1 MKVTILGCGGSGG
14 VPLMG
19 PNWGDCNP
27 DNPRNRRR
35 RVSIALRQRDTTI
48 LVDTSPDL
56 RAQCLDAGI
65 SQVSAILY
73 THDHADHTQGIDDAR
88 FLKKPPGQA
97 TIPAYGTRE
106 TLETLSNRFA
116 YIFQQNTIGSGHLY
130 KPFLR
135 PLEVTA
141 PFEVDGIKVTA
152 FEQDH
157 GFGAV
162 STGYR
167 IGNVAY
173 CTDVAKLSNQALEIL
188 KGLDLFVVDCL
199 RFEPHPTH
207 AHFDQA
213 LAWTAQLKPKH
224 TVLTHMNH
232 LVDYDVIKAKCPP
245 GVEPGYDGLE
255 IELPDFPAAQ
265 GRN

>member
-1 MKVTILGCGGSGG
+1 MRVTILGCGGSGG
-14 VPLMG
+14 VPMVG
-19 PNWGDCNP
+19 PVWGACNP
-27 DNPRNRRR
+27 DNPKNRRR
-35 RVSIALRQRDTTI
+35 RVSIALRQKETTI

-88 FLKKPPGQA
+88 FLKKPTGQA

-106 TLETLSNRFA
+106 TLAVLTARFE
-116 YIFQQNTIGSGHLY
+116 YIFRQNTEGSGHLY

-135 PLEVTA
+135 AEEVTG
-141 PFEVDGIKVTA
+141 PFAVDGIPVTA

-157 GFGAV
+157 GFGST

-173 CTDVAKLSNQALEIL
+173 CTDVAELSGDALAEL
-188 KGLDLFVVDCL
+188 CGLDLFVVDCL
-199 RFEPHPTH
+199 RFDPHPTH
-207 AHFDQA
+207 AHFGKA
-213 LAWTAQLKPKH
+213 LEWVERLKPRQ

-232 LVDYDVIKAKCPP
+232 TVDYDVIRAKCPP
-245 GVEPGYDGLE
+245 GVEPAYDGLE
-255 IELPDFPAAQ
+255 IEVPDVASN
-265 GRN
+265 R

>member
-27 DNPRNRRR
+27 DNPKNRRR
-35 RVSIALRQRDTTI
+35 RVSIALRQNATTI

-65 SQVSAILY
+65 AQVSAILY

-88 FLKKPPGQA
+88 FLKKPAGQA
-97 TIPAYGTRE
+97 TIPAYGTAE
-106 TLETLSNRFA
+106 TLATLTARFA
-116 YIFQQNTIGSGHLY
+116 YIFQQNTDGSGHLY

-135 PLEVTA
+135 AEEVTG
-141 PFEVDGIKVTA
+141 PFQVDGIQVTA
-152 FEQDH
+152 FAQDH
-157 GFGAV
+157 GFGST

-173 CTDVAKLSNQALEIL
+173 CTDVAELPEAALAAL
-188 KGLDLFVVDCL
+188 DGLDLFIVDCL

-207 AHFDQA
+207 AHFDKA
-213 LAWTAQLKPKH
+213 VEWARRLKPKR
-224 TVLTHMNH
+224 TLLTHMNH

-245 GVEPGYDGLE
+245 GVEPAYDGLE
-255 IELPDFPAAQ
+255 IEVPDA
-265 GRN
+265 

>member
-1 MKVTILGCGGSGG
+1 VKVIILGCGGSGG
-14 VPLMG
+14 VPLLG
-19 PNWGDCNP
+19 PHWGECNP
-27 DNPRNRRR
+27 ANPKNRRR
-35 RVSIALRQRDTTI
+35 RVSIALRQGATTI

-65 SQVSAILY
+65 ARVSAILY

-88 FLKKPPGQA
+88 FLKKPAGQA
-97 TIPAYGTRE
+97 TIPAYGTGA
-106 TLETLSNRFA
+106 TLATLADRFD
-116 YIFQQNTIGSGHLY
+116 YIFRQNIEGSGHLY

-135 PLEVTA
+135 AVEVTG
-141 PFEVDGIKVTA
+141 PFEIDGIPVAA

-157 GFGAV
+157 GFGTT

-173 CTDVAKLSNQALEIL
+173 CTDVARLPDKALAML
-188 KGLDLFVVDCL
+188 HGLDLFVVDCL
-199 RFEPHPTH
+199 RYEPHPTH

-213 LAWTAQLKPKH
+213 LAWAAQLKPKH

-232 LVDYDVIKAKCPP
+232 LVDYDDIRAKCPP
-245 GVEPGYDGLE
+245 GIEPGYDGLE
-255 IELPDFPAAQ
+255 IEVPDAA
-265 GRN
+265 

>member
-1 MKVTILGCGGSGG
+1 MRVTILGCGGSGG
-14 VPLMG
+14 VPLLG
-19 PNWGDCNP
+19 PFWGECNP

-35 RVSIALRQRDTTI
+35 RVSIAVRQRSTTI

-65 SQVSAILY
+65 AQVSAILY

-88 FLKKPPGQA
+88 FLKKPVGQE
-97 TIPAYGTRE
+97 TIPAYGTRD
-106 TLETLSNRFA
+106 TLATLTQRFD
-116 YIFQQNTIGSGHLY
+116 YIFRQNTEGSGHLY

-135 PLEVTA
+135 AAEVTG
-141 PFEVDGIKVTA
+141 PFAIDGIPITP

-157 GFGAV
+157 GFGST

-173 CTDVAKLSNQALEIL
+173 CTDVVDLPAAALAVL
-188 KGLDLFVVDCL
+188 GGLDLFIVDCL

-207 AHFDQA
+207 AHFGKA
-213 LAWTAQLKPKH
+213 LEWAERLRPKR

-232 LVDYDVIKAKCPP
+232 MVDYDAIKAQCPP
-245 GVEPGYDGLE
+245 GVEPAYDGLE
-255 IELPDFPAAQ
+255 IEVP
-265 GRN
+265 GVV

>member
-1 MKVTILGCGGSGG
+1 VRVTILGCGGSGG
-14 VPLMG
+14 VPMVG
-19 PNWGDCNP
+19 PVWGACNP
-27 DNPRNRRR
+27 DNPKNRRR
-35 RVSIALRQRDTTI
+35 RVSIALRQGQTTI

-56 RAQCLDAGI
+56 RVQCLDAGI

-88 FLKKPPGQA
+88 FLKKPAGQA

-106 TLETLSNRFA
+106 TLGVLTGRFD
-116 YIFQQNTIGSGHLY
+116 YIFRQNTEGSGHLY

-135 PLEVTA
+135 AEEVTG
-141 PFEVDGIKVTA
+141 PFQVDGIPVTA

-157 GFGAV
+157 GFGST

-173 CTDVAKLSNQALEIL
+173 CTDVAELSEEALSKLH
-188 KGLDLFVVDCL
+188 GLDLFVVDCL
-199 RFEPHPTH
+199 RFDPHPTH
-207 AHFDQA
+207 AHFGKA
-213 LAWTAQLKPKH
+213 LEWVERLKPKH

-232 LVDYDVIKAKCPP
+232 TVDYDVIKAKCPP
-245 GVEPGYDGLE
+245 GVEPAYDGLE
-255 IELPDFPAAQ
+255 IEVPDVIQ
-265 GRN
+265 S

>member
-1 MKVTILGCGGSGG
+1 MRVTILGCGGSGG

-19 PNWGDCNP
+19 PNWGDCDPANP
-27 DNPRNRRR
+27 KNRRR
-35 RVSIALRQRDTTI
+35 RVSIALRQKETTI

-56 RAQCLDAGI
+56 RAQCIDAGI

-88 FLKKPPGQA
+88 FLKKPAGQA
-97 TIPAYGTRE
+97 TIPAYGTQE
-106 TLETLSNRFA
+106 TLDTLIGRFG
-116 YIFQQNTIGSGHLY
+116 YIFQQKTTGSGHLY

-135 PLEVTA
+135 PEEVTYQ
-141 PFEVDGIKVTA
+141 PFAIDGIQVLS

-173 CTDVAKLSNQALEIL
+173 CTDVATLSDQALGL
-188 KGLDLFVVDCL
+188 LQGLDLFVVDCL
-199 RFEPHPTH
+199 RYEPHPTH

-213 LAWTAQLKPKH
+213 IAWAAQLKPKR
-224 TVLTHMNH
+224 TVLTHMNQ
-232 LVDYDVIKAKCPP
+232 LLDYEVVKSKCPP
-245 GVEPGYDGLE
+245 GVEPAYDGLE
-255 IELPDFPAAQ
+255 IDIPDYAA
-265 GRN
+265 

>member
-1 MKVTILGCGGSGG
+1 MRVTILGCGGSGG
-14 VPLMG
+14 VPMVG
-19 PNWGDCNP
+19 PVWGACNP
-27 DNPRNRRR
+27 DNPKNRRR
-35 RVSIALRQRDTTI
+35 RVSIALRQGETTI

-56 RAQCLDAGI
+56 RVQCLDAGI

-88 FLKKPPGQA
+88 FLKKPAGQA

-106 TLETLSNRFA
+106 TLAVLTGRFE
-116 YIFQQNTIGSGHLY
+116 YIFRQNTEGSGHLY

-135 PLEVTA
+135 AEEVTE
-141 PFEVDGIKVTA
+141 PFAVDGIPVIA

-157 GFGAV
+157 GFGST

-173 CTDVAKLSNQALEIL
+173 CTDVAELSGDALAKLV
-188 KGLDLFVVDCL
+188 GLDLFIVDCL
-199 RFEPHPTH
+199 RFDPHPTH
-207 AHFDQA
+207 AHFGKA
-213 LAWTAQLKPKH
+213 MEWVERLKPRH

-232 LVDYDVIKAKCPP
+232 TVDYDVIRAKCPP
-245 GVEPGYDGLE
+245 GVEPAYDGLE
-255 IELPDFPAAQ
+255 IEVPDVVFN
-265 GRN
+265 R

>member
-14 VPLMG
+14 VPLVG
-19 PNWGDCNP
+19 PHWGACNP
-27 DNPRNRRR
+27 DNPKNRRR
-35 RVSIALRQRDTTI
+35 RVSIALRQNTSAGETTI

-65 SQVSAILY
+65 AQVSAILY

-88 FLKKPPGQA
+88 FLKKPAGQA
-97 TIPAYGTRE
+97 TIPVYGTGA
-106 TLETLSNRFA
+106 TLALLTERFQ
-116 YIFQQNTIGSGHLY
+116 YIFQQNTEGSGHLY

-135 PLEVTA
+135 AIEIDG
-141 PFEVDGIKVTA
+141 PFEVAGIPVLW

-157 GFGAV
+157 GFGTT
-162 STGYR
+162 SIGYR

-173 CTDVAKLSNQALEIL
+173 CTDVARLPDEALSKLQ
-188 KGLDLFVVDCL
+188 GLDLFVVDCL

-207 AHFDQA
+207 AHFDQV
-213 LAWTAQLKPKH
+213 LAWAAELKPRH

-232 LVDYDVIKAKCPP
+232 MVDYDVIKAKCPP
-245 GVEPGYDGLE
+245 GVEPAYDGLE
-255 IELPDFPAAQ
+255 VEIPDA
-265 GRN
+265 G

>member
-27 DNPRNRRR
+27 ENPKNRRR

-88 FLKKPPGQA
+88 FLKKPAGQA

-106 TLETLSNRFA
+106 TLATLTARFA
-116 YIFQQNTIGSGHLY
+116 YIFQQNTEGSGHLY

-135 PLEVTA
+135 PIEVTA
-141 PFEVDGIKVTA
+141 PFEIGEYWARDRQIDVVGVR
-152 FEQDH
+152 
-157 GFGAV
+157 GAGV
-162 STGYR
+162 ID
-167 IGNVAY
+167 IGEGKWGRVPSGA
-173 CTDVAKLSNQALEIL
+173 AIAS
-188 KGLDLFVVDCL
+188 
-199 RFEPHPTH
+199 
-207 AHFDQA
+207 A
-213 LAWTAQLKPKH
+213 LASKVAGFPNPAGATLVTDAK
-224 TVLTHMNH
+224 TVAVHCIEPAPE
-232 LVDYDVIKAKCPP
+232 VEEEAAGAAEPEVIGRKAEDEEEGAK
-245 GVEPGYDGLE
+245 EK
-255 IELPDFPAAQ
+255 
-265 GRN
+265 

>member
-1 MKVTILGCGGSGG
+1 MRVTILGCGGSGG
-14 VPLMG
+14 VPLVG
-19 PNWGDCNP
+19 PYWGDCDPGNP
-27 DNPRNRRR
+27 KNRRR
-35 RVSIALRQRDTTI
+35 RVSIVLRQRETTI

-65 SQVSAILY
+65 AQVSAILY

-88 FLKKPPGQA
+88 FLKKPAGQA

-106 TLETLSNRFA
+106 TLNVLTSRFD
-116 YIFQQNTIGSGHLY
+116 YIFRQSTEGSGHLY

-135 PLEVTA
+135 PIEVTG
-141 PFEVDGIKVTA
+141 PFEIDGIPVVA

-157 GFGAV
+157 GFGSV

-173 CTDVAKLSNQALEIL
+173 CTDVAELPAEALARL
-188 KGLDLFVVDCL
+188 GGLDLFIADCL

-207 AHFDQA
+207 AHFDKA
-213 LAWTAQLKPKH
+213 LEWVQRLKPKH
-224 TVLTHMNH
+224 AVLTHMNH
-232 LVDYDVIKAKCPP
+232 TVDYDVITAKCPP
-245 GVEPGYDGLE
+245 GVEPAYDGLE
-255 IELPDFPAAQ
+255 IEVSDAAS
-265 GRN
+265 GP